1 MPNKKFTH
9 LSNKITEDIDAVTN
23 KDGSRFYQA
32 PNGEKYPS
40 VTTVT
45 GWEKKAFFA
54 EWRRKNPKESKRV
67 LSVGTSMH
75 QVVEDFLDNKETY
88 LDGASQ
94 YAINLFQYMKPVLI
108 EKIDNI
114 KAQEVALW
122 SSLLG
127 LAGRVDC
134 VAEYDGK
141 LSIIDFKSSRREKK
155 EEYIGNYFAQATA
168 YAIMWKELT
177 GEQIDQIVI
186 LISCEDGSVQQF
198 IDKPVNHVKTL
209 KEMIDKYYQSQ
220 ALSEYLG

>member
-9 LSNKITEDIDAVTN
+9 LPNKITEDIDAVTN
-23 KDGSRFYQA
+23 KDGTRYYQA
-32 PNGEKYPS
+32 PNGENYPS

-45 GWEKKAFFA
+45 GWEKRAFFA

-67 LSVGTSMH
+67 LSVGSSMH
-75 QVVEDFLDNKETY
+75 QVVEDFLNNKEDY
-88 LDGASQ
+88 LEGASQ
-94 YAINLFQYMKPVLI
+94 SAINLFQYMKPVLL
-108 EKIDNI
+108 EKVDNI

-141 LSIIDFKSSRREKK
+141 PSIIDFKSSRREKK
-155 EEYIGNYFAQATA
+155 EEYIDNYFAQATA

-209 KEMIDKYYQSQ
+209 KGMIDGYHYSQSV
-220 ALSEYLG
+220 LEHFS

>member
-1 MPNKKFTH
+1 MPNKEFTH
-9 LSNKITEDIDAVTN
+9 IPSKIVKDINAVT
-23 KDGSRFYQA
+23 KEDGTRYYEA
-32 PNGEKYPS
+32 PDGNNYPS

-45 GWEKKAFFA
+45 GWEKRAFFA

-67 LSVGTSMH
+67 LSVGNSMH
-75 QVVEDFLDNKETY
+75 QVVEDFLNNKEDY
-88 LDGASQ
+88 LEGASQ
-94 YAINLFQYMKPVLI
+94 SAINLFQYMKPVLL
-108 EKIDNI
+108 EKVDNI

-155 EEYIGNYFAQATA
+155 EEYIDNYFAQATA

-198 IDKPVNHVKTL
+198 IDKPVKHVKTL
-209 KEMIDKYYQSQ
+209 KEMIDGYHYSQSVLEQ
-220 ALSEYLG
+220 FS